1 MTLHVPLF
9 DNVRVLVIG
18 DVMLDHDWY
27 GDTSRISPEAPVP
40 VVRVRGTEKRPGGA
54 ANVAMN
60 VAALGAQSVLAGL
73 VGEDDSA
80 TALEQHLADAGVQ
93 SRLVHVSGI
102 RTITKMRVLSRH
114 QQLLRLDIEE
124 SLPVA
129 AARSLLVDSAL
140 LLGDIDALVLSDYG
154 KGTLSEL
161 TGLIVAAKRMNV
173 PVLVDPKGT
182 DFERYRGATL
192 VTPNQSEFEQVVGPC
207 ANDEGEIARRAGE
220 LRHSL
225 SLGALLV
232 TRGEHGMTLV
242 SDDAPALHLPAQAR
256 EVFDVTGAGDTVI
269 GVLASAIA
277 AGQGSADA
285 ARLANAAA
293 GLVVGKLGAATASAE
308 ELKVA
313 LADAEPAHPGLMSED
328 EVLAAIYAA
337 RSHGERIVMT
347 NGCFDLLHSGHVQY
361 LRQARALGERLLVAV
376 NDDGSVRRLK
386 GPDRPVNDVYARA
399 TVLAGLSAVDWVVQ
413 FSEDTPSRLIDRLA
427 PDILV
432 KGGDYAADE
441 IAGGESVRKRGGS
454 VQVISFVDG
463 FSTSSMLAR
472 ARKDELS

>member
-1 MTLHVPLF
+1 MSLHVPLF

-40 VVRVRGTEKRPGGA
+40 VVRVRGTDKRPGGA

-60 VAALGAQSVLAGL
+60 VAALGAQSILAGL

-80 TALEQHLADAGVQ
+80 AILEQQLADAGVR
-93 SRLVHVSGI
+93 SRLVHLQDI

-124 SLPVA
+124 SVPVA
-129 AARSLLVDSAL
+129 AARSLLRDCEDM
-140 LLGDIDALVLSDYG
+140 LGDVDALVLSDYG
-154 KGTLSEL
+154 KGTLVEL
-161 TGLIVAAKRMNV
+161 TELISTAKRMNV

-182 DFERYRGATL
+182 DFERYRGATF
-192 VTPNQSEFEQVVGPC
+192 VTPNQSEFEQIVGPC
-207 ANDEGEIARRAGE
+207 ANDDDEIARRADE
-220 LRHSL
+220 LRKSL

-232 TRGEHGMTLV
+232 TRGEYGMTLV
-242 SDDAPALHLPAQAR
+242 SAGGPALHLPAQAR

-277 AGQGSADA
+277 AGQSSADA

-313 LADAEPAHPGLMSED
+313 LADAEPTHPGLMNED
-328 EVLAAIYAA
+328 DVLAAINAA

-361 LRQARALGERLLVAV
+361 LRKARALGERLLVAI
-376 NDDGSVRRLK
+376 NDDDSVCRLK
-386 GPDRPVNDVYARA
+386 GQGRPVNAVYARA

-413 FSEDTPSRLIDRLA
+413 FSEDTPSRIIERLA

-432 KGGDYAADE
+432 KGGDYALED
-441 IAGGESVRKRGGS
+441 IVGGDSVRKRGGS
-454 VQVISFVDG
+454 VQVIPFVDG
-463 FSTSSMLAR
+463 FSTSKMLAR
-472 ARKDELS
+472 ARKDDLS